1 MRRTSGVRDGT
12 RSCSSGG
19 YGSGADG
26 SSPATSERNDRNESA
41 PLDEMLLQQTPL
53 ACFENFFLLLAIGRR
68 FGERHF
74 ERPAEEAASVERV
87 HGFHGVVA
95 LLKVDEGVI
104 FDLLDA
110 LDRSVSLERLLQLLF
125 CEVLRQVSNVQHFH
139 LEITKSN
146 WLKYSKSLNT
156 QNSIS
161 LKMEVGLTLDIVS
174 VSGSS
179 WGSAQSTMI
188 SQPKIFTRPVLRRR
202 LASDADLCESYSRKQ
217 KPRFLR
223 RSSGEL

>member
-1 MRRTSGVRDGT
+1 
-12 RSCSSGG
+12 
-19 YGSGADG
+19 
-26 SSPATSERNDRNESA
+26 
-41 PLDEMLLQQTPL
+41 MLLQQTPL

-139 LEITKSN
+139 FGHCVGVWLFLGIGPVNDDITA
-146 WLKYSKSLNT
+146 
-156 QNSIS
+156 
-161 LKMEVGLTLDIVS
+161 EDFH
-174 VSGSS
+174 
-179 WGSAQSTMI
+179 SARAQTA
-188 SQPKIFTRPVLRRR
+188 F
-202 LASDADLCESYSRKQ
+202 
-217 KPRFLR
+217 
-223 RSSGEL
+223 G